1 MGPMDGSEEHA
12 AQKLESRLLRR
23 DLVNQLHPAEGSVLV
38 DKLITQSEVR
48 LKVEQVS

>member
-12 AQKLESRLLRR
+12 THLGVAALRR
-23 DLVNQLHPAEGSVLV
+23 DLVSQLHPAEGSVLV

-48 LKVEQVS
+48 LKVE